1 MKVTK
6 LSDVKTEL
14 EILYSKPLT
23 IAYSLLTIFP
33 YLPFMKHFK
42 FYTKEDILSLTKV
55 RQYETKIGERLKN
68 IQSETDWIQQL
79 QQSPAKFVLLG
90 IPEDI
95 GIKGNYGIGGADTN
109 WLPFLSAFLNVQS
122 SDFFTGEDILL
133 LGHFDFG
140 DIKYLIENTAYG
152 QNELIDA
159 YRHAIHMIDE
169 EVEAIMKVIATTKKI
184 PIVIGGGQN
193 NAYPIIKGVAKG
205 LLKAEVI
212 QLAQINAIN
221 LDAHPDFRT
230 TEGRHS
236 GNGFRYASEDGFLG
250 KYCNICLHENYIPQ
264 TVLIDIHN
272 DPFIDYVTYEDIFI
286 REKKNFIQA
295 VAHATGFTEDTY
307 TGIELDLDSIENVL
321 SSAAAPSGVT
331 ALQARQYVT
340 FAAQDSKAAYL
351 HICEGATQLGDGRRD
366 ESTGKLISYLVSD
379 FVKEALQD

>member
-1 MKVTK
+1 
-6 LSDVKTEL
+6 
-14 EILYSKPLT
+14 
-23 IAYSLLTIFP
+23 
-33 YLPFMKHFK
+33 MKHFK
-42 FYTKEDILSLTKV
+42 FYSKEDILSLTKV
-55 RQYETKIGERLKN
+55 RRFETRIGERLKN
-68 IQSETDWIQQL
+68 IQSEADWAEQL
-79 QQSPAKFVLLG
+79 QQSTAKFVLIG

-95 GIKGNYGIGGADTN
+95 GVKGNYGTGGADTN
-109 WLPFLSAFLNVQS
+109 WLPFLSAFVNVQS
-122 SDFFTGEDILL
+122 NDFVTGEEVLL

-159 YRHAIHMIDE
+159 YRHALHLIDE
-169 EVEAIMKVIATTKKI
+169 EVEAIIKIIAAAKKI
-184 PIVIGGGQN
+184 PIIIGGGQN

-205 LLKAEVI
+205 LNKAELI
-212 QLAQINAIN
+212 PLAQINAIN

-250 KYCNICLHENYIPQ
+250 KFCSLCLHENYIPQ
-264 TVLIDIHN
+264 TVLMDIHN

-307 TGIELDLDSIENVL
+307 AGVELDLNIIEGAL
-321 SSAAAPSGVT
+321 SSGASPSGISV
-331 ALQARQYVT
+331 LQARQYIT
-340 FAAQDSKAAYL
+340 FAAQDAKVAYL
-351 HICEGATQLGDGRRD
+351 HICEGATQLADGRRN

-379 FVKEALQD
+379 FIKEATQD

>member
-1 MKVTK
+1 
-6 LSDVKTEL
+6 
-14 EILYSKPLT
+14 
-23 IAYSLLTIFP
+23 
-33 YLPFMKHFK
+33 MKHFK

-55 RQYETKIGERLKN
+55 RRYETKIGERLKHVL
-68 IQSETDWIQQL
+68 SEASWAEQL
-79 QQSPAKFVLLG
+79 QQSTAKFVLLG

-95 GIKGNYGIGGADTN
+95 GVKGNYGIGGADTN
-109 WLPFLSAFLNVQS
+109 WLPFLSSFVNVQS
-122 SDFFTGEDILL
+122 NDFFTGEEILL

-159 YRHAIHMIDE
+159 YRHALNMVDE
-169 EVEAIMKVIATTKKI
+169 EVEAIIKVIAAAKKI
-184 PIVIGGGQN
+184 PVVIGGGQN

-205 LLKAEVI
+205 LHKAELI

-236 GNGFRYASEDGFLG
+236 GNGFRYANEDGFLG

-264 TVLIDIHN
+264 TVLMDIHN
-272 DPFIDYVTYEDIFI
+272 DPFIDYVSYEDIFI

-295 VAHATGFTEDTY
+295 VAHATGFTEDSY

-321 SSAAAPSGVT
+321 SSAAAPSGVS
-331 ALQARQYVT
+331 ALQARQYIT
-340 FAAQDSKAAYL
+340 FAAQDTKAAYL
-351 HICEGATQLGDGRRD
+351 HICEGATQLNDGRRD